1 MTVIAHAT
9 DLSGDDQ
16 IAFVHACALAAASGA
31 RLVTVHGDHGRATDA
46 RMPDAAPW
54 AGRWGREIVQQRL
67 VQDGCEDVADGVL
80 DALRGITPD
89 LLVAGTHA
97 RHGIGSLVHGSLAE
111 ALARNLEVPT
121 LIVPNAGR
129 GFVDAATGA
138 IDLGRLLV
146 PASAPDV
153 AERGLAA
160 VRWLATLAN
169 TVGELE
175 VVLVHAGAPIPLVG
189 APGLRVR
196 SIAMPGSAEA
206 AIANAIRD
214 HDPRLVVMPT
224 HGHDGAIDSLF
235 GSHTEHVV
243 RQAVCPV
250 LSVPLRP
257 RT

>member
-9 DLSGDDQ
+9 DLSGNDQ
-16 IAFVHACALAAASGA
+16 LAFVHACALAAASGA
-31 RLVTVHGDHGRATDA
+31 RLVTIHGNHGRVSDA

-54 AGRWGREIVQQRL
+54 AVRWGREIVQQRL
-67 VQDGCEDVADGVL
+67 VQDGCEDLADGVL

-89 LLVAGTHA
+89 LLIVGTHA
-97 RHGIGSLVHGSLAE
+97 RHGIGSLLHGSLAE
-111 ALARNLEVPT
+111 ALARNLEIPT
-121 LIVPNAGR
+121 LIVPNTGR

-146 PASAPDV
+146 PASEPGI
-153 AERGLAA
+153 AEHGLAA

-169 TVGELE
+169 TAGELE
-175 VVLVHAGAPIPLVG
+175 VVLVHAGEPIPPVS
-189 APGLRVR
+189 APGLRVW

-206 AIANAIRD
+206 VIANAIRD

-224 HGHDGAIDSLF
+224 HGHDGAIDLLF
-235 GSHTEHVV
+235 GSYTEHVV
-243 RQAVCPV
+243 RQSVCPV

-257 RT
+257 RA